1 MFTPRV
7 MAHGNHALL
16 LVSQIEPGKLQPHQL
31 LLCFPSAAVLF
42 FLPIIP
48 GSLQSER
55 GEVLPLTSPAL
66 QVVIHSSTY
75 PHPPNLLRLPSL
87 LPQARRR
94 PLLRHIPFLHICC
107 PQRCANRVREC
118 E

>member
-7 MAHGNHALL
+7 TAHGNHALL
-16 LVSQIEPGKLQPHQL
+16 LISQIEPGELQPHQL

-42 FLPIIP
+42 LLTHHT
-48 GSLQSER
+48 GSLRSER
-55 GEVLPLTSPAL
+55 REVLPLTSPAL
-66 QVVIHSSTY
+66 QAVIHSSTY
-75 PHPPNLLRLPSL
+75 AYPPKLLRLPSL

-107 PQRCANRVREC
+107 PQRCTNRVREC